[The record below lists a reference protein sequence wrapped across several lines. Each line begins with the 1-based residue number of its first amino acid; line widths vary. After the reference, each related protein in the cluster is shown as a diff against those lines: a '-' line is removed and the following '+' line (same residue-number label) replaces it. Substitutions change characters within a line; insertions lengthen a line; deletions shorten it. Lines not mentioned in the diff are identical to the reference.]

1 MTSLELGIRGCLAV
15 ERSEEWKAQA
25 PGKWAIKE
33 EVRGA
38 TRFLT
43 FGETHG
49 PGSKGIEHYCSQ
61 STEPKTKQRVSS
73 QIQ

>member
-1 MTSLELGIRGCLAV
+1 MTPLELGIRGCLAV

-38 TRFLT
+38 TQGL
-43 FGETHG
+43 G
-49 PGSKGIEHYCSQ
+49 
-61 STEPKTKQRVSS
+61 
-73 QIQ
+73 